1 MIEAMTQMQK
11 KSPMPL
17 SATVFQ
23 QGRRIRFLW
32 LVAPVALAPALLA
45 ESGWPQGSTF
55 REMLEFAGTVLIL
68 ICIGGRC
75 WASLYVGG
83 RKNRELVTTGP
94 YAYTRNPLYFFSA
107 LGLAGVGLTFGSLIL
122 SAFLFVFT
130 CLVFSYVAT
139 REVVALDAMFGEAY
153 RRYRRSVPAFFPR
166 LRRDAVDVLGSSLV
180 TFDSVALKRT
190 AIDGSYFLAA
200 ILAVEL
206 FGWLQSAG
214 LVTPMFRLF

>member
-1 MIEAMTQMQK
+1 MQK

-17 SATVFQ
+17 SPTVFQ
-23 QGRRIRFLW
+23 QGRRMRFLW
-32 LVAPVALAPALLA
+32 LAAPVVLAPVLLA
-45 ESGWPQGSTF
+45 QSGWPQGSAF

-122 SAFLFVFT
+122 SAALFVFT
-130 CLVFSYVAT
+130 CLVFSYVAM
-139 REVVALDAMFGEAY
+139 REAMALDAIFGEAY
-153 RRYRRSVPAFFPR
+153 WRYRRRVPAFFPR
-166 LRRDAVDVLGSSLV
+166 LRRDDNDVSGPSPV
-180 TFDSVALKRT
+180 TFDSAALRRT

-206 FGWLQSAG
+206 LGWLQSAG

>member
-1 MIEAMTQMQK
+1 MQK
-11 KSPMPL
+11 KSRMPF
-17 SATVFQ
+17 SATAFQ
-23 QGRRIRFLW
+23 QGRRMRFLW
-32 LVAPVALAPALLA
+32 LVAPVVLAPALLA

-68 ICIGGRC
+68 VCIGGRC

-107 LGLAGVGLTFGSLIL
+107 LGLAGVGLTFGSLTL
-122 SAFLFVFT
+122 SAFLFAFT
-130 CLVFSYVAT
+130 FLVFSYVAT
-139 REVVALDAMFGEAY
+139 REAITLDAIFGEAY
-153 RRYRRSVPAFFPR
+153 WRYCQSVPAFFPR
-166 LRRDAVDVLGSSLV
+166 LRRDYDDVLGSSPV
-180 TFDSVALKRT
+180 AFDSVALRRT
-190 AIDGSYFLAA
+190 AIDSSYFLVA

-206 FGWLQSAG
+206 LGWLQSAR

>member
-1 MIEAMTQMQK
+1 MQK
-11 KSPMPL
+11 ESPMPL
-17 SATVFQ
+17 SPTVFQ
-23 QGRRIRFLW
+23 QGRRMRFLW
-32 LVAPVALAPALLA
+32 LAAPVVLAPVLLA
-45 ESGWPQGSTF
+45 QSGWPQGSTF

-122 SAFLFVFT
+122 SAALFVFT
-130 CLVFSYVAT
+130 CLVFSYVAA
-139 REVVALDAMFGEAY
+139 REVVALDAIFGEAY
-153 RRYRRSVPAFFPR
+153 WRYRRRVPAFFPR
-166 LRRDAVDVLGSSLV
+166 LRRDDDGVADPSPV
-180 TFDSVALKRT
+180 TFDTIALRRT
-190 AIDGSYFLAA
+190 AIDGSYFLVA

-206 FGWLQSAG
+206 LGWLQSAR
-214 LVTPMFRLF
+214 LVTPMFQLF

>member
-1 MIEAMTQMQK
+1 MQK
-11 KSPMPL
+11 KSRMPL
-17 SATVFQ
+17 DVTAFQ
-23 QGRRIRFLW
+23 QGRRMRFLW
-32 LVAPVALAPALLA
+32 LVAPVVLAPALLA

-122 SAFLFVFT
+122 SAFLFAFT
-130 CLVFSYVAT
+130 CLVFSYVAA
-139 REVVALDAMFGEAY
+139 REVVALDAIFGEAY

-166 LRRDAVDVLGSSLV
+166 LQRDYGGVLDPSPI
-180 TFDSVALKRT
+180 TFDPVALKRT
-190 AIDGSYFLAA
+190 AIDSSYFLVG

-206 FGWLQSAG
+206 LGWLQSAR

>member
-1 MIEAMTQMQK
+1 
-11 KSPMPL
+11 MPL
-17 SATVFQ
+17 SPTAFQ
-23 QGRRIRFLW
+23 QGRRMRFLW
-32 LVAPVALAPALLA
+32 LVAPIALVPALLA
-45 ESGWPQGSTF
+45 ESGWPQGSAF

-122 SAFLFVFT
+122 SAFLFAFT
-130 CLVFSYVAT
+130 YLVFSYVAM
-139 REVVALDAMFGEAY
+139 REAITLDAIFGEAY
-153 RRYRRSVPAFFPR
+153 WRYCQSVPAFFP
-166 LRRDAVDVLGSSLV
+166 LPRDYDDVLGPSPV
-180 TFDSVALKRT
+180 TFDSVALRRT
-190 AIDGSYFLAA
+190 AIDSSYFLVA

-206 FGWLQSAG
+206 LGWLQSAR

>member
-1 MIEAMTQMQK
+1 M
-11 KSPMPL
+11 
-17 SATVFQ
+17 
-23 QGRRIRFLW
+23 RFLW
-32 LVAPVALAPALLA
+32 LVAPVVLAPALLA
-45 ESGWPQGSTF
+45 QSWWPQGSTF
-55 REMLEFAGTVLIL
+55 REMLEFVGTVLIL

-122 SAFLFVFT
+122 SAFLFAFT
-130 CLVFSYVAT
+130 YLVFSYVAT
-139 REVVALDAMFGEAY
+139 RETITLDAIFGEAY
-153 RRYRRSVPAFFPR
+153 WRYCQSVPAFFPR
-166 LRRDAVDVLGSSLV
+166 LRRNYDDDVLGPSSV
-180 TFDSVALKRT
+180 TFDSVALRRT
-190 AIDGSYFLAA
+190 AIDSSYFLVA

-206 FGWLQSAG
+206 LGWLQSAR

>member
-1 MIEAMTQMQK
+1 MTQMQE

-17 SATVFQ
+17 SATAFQ
-23 QGRRIRFLW
+23 QGRRMRFLW
-32 LVAPVALAPALLA
+32 LVAPLVLAPALLA
-45 ESGWPQGSTF
+45 ESGWPQGSTS
-55 REMLEFAGTVLIL
+55 REILEFLGAVLIL

-75 WASLYVGG
+75 WATLYVGG

-122 SAFLFVFT
+122 SAFLFAFT
-130 CLVFSYVAT
+130 YLVFSYVAT
-139 REVVALDAMFGEAY
+139 REAIALDAIFGEAY
-153 RRYRRSVPAFFPR
+153 WCYCRSVPAFFPR
-166 LRRDAVDVLGSSLV
+166 LRRDRDDVLGPSPV
-180 TFDSVALKRT
+180 TFDPVALRRT
-190 AIDGSYFLAA
+190 AIDSSYFLVA

-206 FGWLQSAG
+206 LGWLQSAG